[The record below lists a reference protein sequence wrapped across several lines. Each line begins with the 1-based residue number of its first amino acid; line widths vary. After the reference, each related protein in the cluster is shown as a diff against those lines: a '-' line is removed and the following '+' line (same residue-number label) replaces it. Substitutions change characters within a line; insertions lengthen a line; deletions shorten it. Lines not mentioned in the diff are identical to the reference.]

1 MKLSTKI
8 TKKYFGI
15 AKAQDVKVTIG
26 LEDDVTNIQLT
37 MLESGLD
44 DDATEV
50 DYLKEKKKLT
60 RTMLDFVQKVVKY
73 TDKQIETIK
82 YSISSEELGLGV
94 GMLIA
99 KIDGATDEDVLKAEE
114 ANKNARDKAQESK

>member
-1 MKLSTKI
+1 MKLSAKI

-26 LEDDVTNIQLT
+26 LEDDVANIQLT

-50 DYLKEKKKLT
+50 DYLKEQLKLT
-60 RTMLDFVQKVVKY
+60 RTMMDFVQKVVKY

-82 YSISSEELGLGV
+82 DSISGEELGLGV

-99 KIDGATDEDVLKAEE
+99 KIDGATDENVLKAEE

>member
-26 LEDDVTNIQLT
+26 LEDDVANIQLT

-50 DYLKEKKKLT
+50 DYLKEKLKLT
-60 RTMLDFVQKVVKY
+60 RTMMDFVQKVVKY

-82 YSISSEELGLGV
+82 DSISGEELGLGV

>member
-26 LEDDVTNIQLT
+26 LEDDVANIQLT

-50 DYLKEKKKLT
+50 DYLKEKLKLT
-60 RTMLDFVQKVVKY
+60 RTMMDFVQKVVKY

-82 YSISSEELGLGV
+82 DSISSEELGLGV

>member
-26 LEDDVTNIQLT
+26 LEDDVANIQLT

-50 DYLKEKKKLT
+50 DYLKEKLKLT
-60 RTMLDFVQKVVKY
+60 RTMMDFVQKVVKY

-82 YSISSEELGLGV
+82 NSISGEELGLGV

>member
-26 LEDDVTNIQLT
+26 LEDDVANIQLT

-50 DYLKEKKKLT
+50 DYLKEKLKLT
-60 RTMLDFVQKVVKY
+60 RTMMDFVQKVVKY

-82 YSISSEELGLGV
+82 DSISSEELGLGV

-114 ANKNARDKAQESK
+114 ANKNERDKAQESK

>member
-26 LEDDVTNIQLT
+26 LEDAVANIQLT

-44 DDATEV
+44 DDATEA
-50 DYLKEKKKLT
+50 DYLKEQLKLT
-60 RTMLDFVQKVVKY
+60 RTMMDFVQKVVKY

-82 YSISSEELGLGV
+82 DSISGAELGLGV

>member
-15 AKAQDVKVTIG
+15 AKAQDVKATIG
-26 LEDDVTNIQLT
+26 LEDAVANIQLT

-44 DDATEV
+44 DDATEA
-50 DYLKEKKKLT
+50 DYLKEQLKLT
-60 RTMLDFVQKVVKY
+60 RTMMDFVQKVVKY

-82 YSISSEELGLGV
+82 DSISGEELGLGV

>member
-1 MKLSTKI
+1 MKLSLKI

-26 LEDDVTNIQLT
+26 LEDDVANIQLT

-44 DDATEV
+44 DDATEA
-50 DYLKEKKKLT
+50 DYLKEQLKLT
-60 RTMLDFVQKVVKY
+60 RTMMDFVQKVVKY
-73 TDKQIETIK
+73 TDKQMETIK
-82 YSISSEELGLGV
+82 DSISSEELGLGV

-99 KIDGATDEDVLKAEE
+99 KIEGATDEDVLKAEE
-114 ANKNARDKAQESK
+114 ANKKAQDKAQESK

>member
-1 MKLSTKI
+1 MKLSPKI

-26 LEDDVTNIQLT
+26 LEDDVANIQLT

-44 DDATEV
+44 DNATEA
-50 DYLKEKKKLT
+50 DYLKEQLKLT
-60 RTMLDFVQKVVKY
+60 RTMMDFVQKVAKY
-73 TDKQIETIK
+73 TDKQMDTIK
-82 YSISSEELGLGV
+82 DSISSEELGLGV

-99 KIDGATDEDVLKAEE
+99 KIEGATDEDVLKAEE
-114 ANKNARDKAQESK
+114 ANKKAQDKAQESK

>member
-1 MKLSTKI
+1 MKLSAKI

-26 LEDDVTNIQLT
+26 LEDDVANIQLT

-50 DYLKEKKKLT
+50 DYLKEKLKLT
-60 RTMLDFVQKVVKY
+60 RTMMDFVQKVVKY

-82 YSISSEELGLGV
+82 DSISGEELGLGV

>member
-26 LEDDVTNIQLT
+26 LEDDVANIQLT

-50 DYLKEKKKLT
+50 DYLKEQLKLT
-60 RTMLDFVQKVVKY
+60 RTMIDFVQKVVKY

-82 YSISSEELGLGV
+82 DSISGEELGLGV

>member
-1 MKLSTKI
+1 MKLSSKI

-26 LEDDVTNIQLT
+26 LEDDVANIQLT

-50 DYLKEKKKLT
+50 DYLKEKLKLT
-60 RTMLDFVQKVVKY
+60 RTMMDFVQKVVKY

-82 YSISSEELGLGV
+82 DSISGEELGLGV

>member
-26 LEDDVTNIQLT
+26 LEDDVANIQLT

-44 DDATEV
+44 DGATEV
-50 DYLKEKKKLT
+50 DYLKEQLKLT
-60 RTMLDFVQKVVKY
+60 RTMMDFVQKVVKY

-82 YSISSEELGLGV
+82 DSISGEELGLGV

>member
-26 LEDDVTNIQLT
+26 LEDAVANIQLT

-44 DDATEV
+44 DDATEA
-50 DYLKEKKKLT
+50 DYLKEQLKLT
-60 RTMLDFVQKVVKY
+60 RTMMDFVQKVVKY

-82 YSISSEELGLGV
+82 DSISSAELGLGV

>member
-26 LEDDVTNIQLT
+26 LEDAVANIQLT

-44 DDATEV
+44 DDATEA
-50 DYLKEKKKLT
+50 DYLKEQLKLT
-60 RTMLDFVQKVVKY
+60 RTMMDFVQKVVKY

-82 YSISSEELGLGV
+82 DSISSVELGLGV

>member
-26 LEDDVTNIQLT
+26 LEDAVANIQLT

-44 DDATEV
+44 DDATEA
-50 DYLKEKKKLT
+50 DYLKEQLKLT
-60 RTMLDFVQKVVKY
+60 RTMMDFVQKVVKY

-82 YSISSEELGLGV
+82 DSISSAELGLGV

-114 ANKNARDKAQESK
+114 ANKNERDKAQESK

>member
-1 MKLSTKI
+1 MKLSAKI

-26 LEDDVTNIQLT
+26 LEDDVANIQLT

-50 DYLKEKKKLT
+50 DYLKEQLKLT
-60 RTMLDFVQKVVKY
+60 RTMMDFVQKVVKY

-82 YSISSEELGLGV
+82 DSISGEELGLGV

>member
-26 LEDDVTNIQLT
+26 LEDAVANIQLT

-44 DDATEV
+44 DDATEA
-50 DYLKEKKKLT
+50 DYLKEQLKLT
-60 RTMLDFVQKVVKY
+60 RTMMDFVQKVVKY

-82 YSISSEELGLGV
+82 DSISSTELGLGV

>member
-26 LEDDVTNIQLT
+26 LEDAVANIQLT

-44 DDATEV
+44 DDATEA
-50 DYLKEKKKLT
+50 DYLKEQLKLT
-60 RTMLDFVQKVVKY
+60 RTMMDFVQKVVKY

-82 YSISSEELGLGV
+82 DSISSAELVLGV

>member
-26 LEDDVTNIQLT
+26 LEDAVANIQLT

-44 DDATEV
+44 GDATEA
-50 DYLKEKKKLT
+50 DYLKEQLKLT
-60 RTMLDFVQKVVKY
+60 RTMMDFVQKVVKY

-82 YSISSEELGLGV
+82 DSISGEELGLGV

>member
-26 LEDDVTNIQLT
+26 LEDDVANIQLT

-44 DDATEV
+44 DDATEA
-50 DYLKEKKKLT
+50 DYLKEQLKLT
-60 RTMLDFVQKVVKY
+60 RTMMDFVQKVVKY
-73 TDKQIETIK
+73 TDKQMETIK
-82 YSISSEELGLGV
+82 DSISSEELGLGV

-99 KIDGATDEDVLKAEE
+99 KIEGATDEDVLKAEE
-114 ANKNARDKAQESK
+114 ANKKAQDKAQESK

>member
-1 MKLSTKI
+1 MKLSLKI

-26 LEDDVTNIQLT
+26 LEDDVANIQLT

-44 DDATEV
+44 DDATEA
-50 DYLKEKKKLT
+50 DYLKEQLKLT
-60 RTMLDFVQKVVKY
+60 RTMMDFVQKVVKY
-73 TDKQIETIK
+73 TDKQMETIK
-82 YSISSEELGLGV
+82 DSIASEELGLGV

-99 KIDGATDEDVLKAEE
+99 KIEGATDEDVLKAEE
-114 ANKNARDKAQESK
+114 ANKKAQDKAQESK

>member
-26 LEDDVTNIQLT
+26 LEDAVANIQLT

-44 DDATEV
+44 DDATEA
-50 DYLKEKKKLT
+50 DYLKEQLKLT
-60 RTMLDFVQKVVKY
+60 RTMMDFVQKVVKY

-82 YSISSEELGLGV
+82 DSVSSAELGLGV

>member
-26 LEDDVTNIQLT
+26 LEDAVANIQLT

-44 DDATEV
+44 DDATEA
-50 DYLKEKKKLT
+50 DYLKEQLKLT
-60 RTMLDFVQKVVKY
+60 RTMMDFVQKVVKY

-82 YSISSEELGLGV
+82 DSISSAELGLGV

-114 ANKNARDKAQESK
+114 ANKNARDKVQESK

>member
-1 MKLSTKI
+1 MKLSLKI

-26 LEDDVTNIQLT
+26 LEDAVANIQLT

-44 DDATEV
+44 DDATEA
-50 DYLKEKKKLT
+50 DYLKEQLKLT
-60 RTMLDFVQKVVKY
+60 RTMMDFVQKVVKY

-82 YSISSEELGLGV
+82 DSISSAELGLGV

>member
-1 MKLSTKI
+1 MKLSAKI

-26 LEDDVTNIQLT
+26 LEDAVANIQLT

-44 DDATEV
+44 DDATEA
-50 DYLKEKKKLT
+50 DYLKEQLKLT
-60 RTMLDFVQKVVKY
+60 RTMMDFVQKVVKY
-73 TDKQIETIK
+73 TDKQMETIK
-82 YSISSEELGLGV
+82 DSISSEELGLGV

-99 KIDGATDEDVLKAEE
+99 KIEGATDEDVLKAEE

>member
-26 LEDDVTNIQLT
+26 LEDDVANIQLT

-44 DDATEV
+44 DNATEA
-50 DYLKEKKKLT
+50 DYLKEQLKLT
-60 RTMLDFVQKVVKY
+60 RTMMDFVQKVVKY
-73 TDKQIETIK
+73 TDKQMETIK
-82 YSISSEELGLGV
+82 DSISSEELGLGV

-99 KIDGATDEDVLKAEE
+99 KIEGATDEDVLKAEE
-114 ANKNARDKAQESK
+114 ANKKAQDKAQESK

>member
-26 LEDDVTNIQLT
+26 LEDDVANIQLT

-50 DYLKEKKKLT
+50 DYLKEQLKLT
-60 RTMLDFVQKVVKY
+60 GTMMDFVQKVVKY

-82 YSISSEELGLGV
+82 DSISREELGLGV

>member
-1 MKLSTKI
+1 MKLSAKI

-15 AKAQDVKVTIG
+15 ARAQDVKVTIG
-26 LEDDVTNIQLT
+26 LEDDVANIQLT

-50 DYLKEKKKLT
+50 DYLKEKLKLT
-60 RTMLDFVQKVVKY
+60 RTMMDFVQKVVKY

-82 YSISSEELGLGV
+82 DSISSEELGLGV

>member
-1 MKLSTKI
+1 MKLSSKI

-26 LEDDVTNIQLT
+26 LEDDVANIQLT

-50 DYLKEKKKLT
+50 DYLKEQLKLT
-60 RTMLDFVQKVVKY
+60 RTMMDFVQKVVKY

-82 YSISSEELGLGV
+82 DSISGEELGLGV

>member
-26 LEDDVTNIQLT
+26 LEDAVANIQLT

-50 DYLKEKKKLT
+50 DYLKEQLKLT
-60 RTMLDFVQKVVKY
+60 RTMMDFVQKVVKY

-82 YSISSEELGLGV
+82 DSISGEELGLGV

-99 KIDGATDEDVLKAEE
+99 KIEGATDEDVLKAEE

>member
-26 LEDDVTNIQLT
+26 LEDDVANIQLT

-44 DDATEV
+44 DDATEA
-50 DYLKEKKKLT
+50 DYLKEQLKLT
-60 RTMLDFVQKVVKY
+60 RTMMDFVQKVVKY
-73 TDKQIETIK
+73 TDNQMETIK
-82 YSISSEELGLGV
+82 DSISSEELGLGV

>member
-1 MKLSTKI
+1 MKLSLKI

-26 LEDDVTNIQLT
+26 LEDDVANIQLT

-44 DDATEV
+44 DDATEA
-50 DYLKEKKKLT
+50 DYLKEQLKLT
-60 RTMLDFVQKVVKY
+60 RTMMDFVQKVVKY

-82 YSISSEELGLGV
+82 DSISGEELGLGV

-99 KIDGATDEDVLKAEE
+99 KIEGATDEDVLKAEE
-114 ANKNARDKAQESK
+114 ANKKAQDKAQESK

>member
-26 LEDDVTNIQLT
+26 LEDDVANIQLT

-50 DYLKEKKKLT
+50 DYLKEQLKLT
-60 RTMLDFVQKVVKY
+60 RTMMDFVQKVVKY

-82 YSISSEELGLGV
+82 DSISSEELGLGV

>member
-26 LEDDVTNIQLT
+26 LEDAVANIQLT

-50 DYLKEKKKLT
+50 DYLKEKLKLT
-60 RTMLDFVQKVVKY
+60 RTMMDFVQKVVKY

-82 YSISSEELGLGV
+82 DSISGEELGLGV

>member
-26 LEDDVTNIQLT
+26 LEDAVANIQLT

-44 DDATEV
+44 DDATEA
-50 DYLKEKKKLT
+50 DYLKEQLKLT
-60 RTMLDFVQKVVKY
+60 RTMMDFVQKVVKY

-82 YSISSEELGLGV
+82 DSISSEELGLGV

>member
-1 MKLSTKI
+1 MKLSAKI

-26 LEDDVTNIQLT
+26 LEDDVANIQLT

-50 DYLKEKKKLT
+50 DYLKEKLKLT
-60 RTMLDFVQKVVKY
+60 RTMMDFVQKVVKY

-82 YSISSEELGLGV
+82 DSISSEELGLGV

>member
-26 LEDDVTNIQLT
+26 LEDDVANIQLT

-50 DYLKEKKKLT
+50 DYLKEQLKLT
-60 RTMLDFVQKVVKY
+60 RTMMDFVQKVVKY

-82 YSISSEELGLGV
+82 NSISGEELGLGV

>member
-1 MKLSTKI
+1 MKLSAKI

-26 LEDDVTNIQLT
+26 LEDAVANIQLT

-44 DDATEV
+44 DDATEA
-50 DYLKEKKKLT
+50 DYLKEQLKLT
-60 RTMLDFVQKVVKY
+60 RTMMDFVQKVVKY
-73 TDKQIETIK
+73 TDKQMETIK
-82 YSISSEELGLGV
+82 DSISSEELGLGV

-99 KIDGATDEDVLKAEE
+99 KIEGATDEDVLKAEE
-114 ANKNARDKAQESK
+114 ANKKAQDKAQESK